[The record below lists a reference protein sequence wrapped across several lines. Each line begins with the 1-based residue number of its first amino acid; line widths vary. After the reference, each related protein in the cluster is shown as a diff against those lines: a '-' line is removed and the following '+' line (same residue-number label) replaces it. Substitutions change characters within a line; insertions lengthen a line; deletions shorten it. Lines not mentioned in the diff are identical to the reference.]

1 MSTAETPP
9 TTPASEAYG
18 SRAGHYNQRTDA
30 FRQWREQLVLSL
42 PLRPGD
48 TVLDVGCGTGLCL
61 PLLHRRVGP
70 TGTIIGI
77 DESEQMLAVAANCVL
92 EHGLNNVRLI
102 AAPVATAPIGGMAD
116 AALFCA
122 VHDIMQSRPALNNV
136 MAHLCPGSPVAA
148 TGGKQPTLWMWPL
161 RPWVTRLHRPF
172 IADFTGFDRP
182 WRLLAEHVPD
192 LQVHELTFTAGYLAV
207 GHTPAAR

>member
-18 SRAGHYNQRTDA
+18 SRAGHYDQRTDA
-30 FRQWREQLVLSL
+30 FRQWREQLVSAL

-70 TGTIIGI
+70 TGSIIGI
-77 DESEQMLAVAANCVL
+77 DESEQMLAVAAHRVL

-102 AAPVATAPIGGMAD
+102 AAPVATAPIDGVAD

-122 VHDIMQSRPALNNV
+122 VHDIMQSRPALSNI
-136 MAHLCPGSPVAA
+136 MAHLRPGSPVAA
-148 TGGKQPTLWMWPL
+148 TGGKQPALWVWPL

-192 LQVHELTFTAGYLAV
+192 LQVRELTFTAGYLAV